1 MDSLGAPTEV
11 RFRRSRRRVVA
22 SILLFLLGAWGLTV
36 LLLTLVFGADWTGSL
51 FYLSTLLGITVAG
64 RRRLRGAAGL
74 PLVLDGRGLRLIGPG
89 GEPVAV
95 DWTDLAEVRVRG
107 RLDRKLVV
115 ELTENGNTRPE
126 SSRWQW
132 PRVSRGSSTRVQL
145 TVPLLGVSPGV
156 GRLRREL
163 AARHG
168 AARQVAVDG
177 QVS

>member
-1 MDSLGAPTEV
+1 MGVSNEV
-11 RFRRSRRRVVA
+11 RFRRSRRRVVV
-22 SILLFLLGAWGLTV
+22 SLLLFLLGTWGLTV
-36 LLLTLVFGADWTGSL
+36 LLLAVVFGADWTGSL
-51 FYLSTLLGITVAG
+51 FYLAALLGITVAG
-64 RRRLRGAAGL
+64 RRQLCGSAGL
-74 PLVLDGRGLRLIGPG
+74 PLVLDGRGLRLTGHG

-115 ELTENGNTRPE
+115 ELTENGSTRPE

-163 AARHG
+163 AARHE
-168 AARQVAVDG
+168 AARQVAADE
-177 QVS
+177 QVT